1 MTRKNSLSKRAH
13 LCASTAAAVLLTA
26 MAGTAFAQDAAPAT
40 EPAAGDD
47 SQVVVVRGFRGSLQ
61 NALAIKKRSAGTVD
75 SILGEDIGK
84 FPDSNLAE
92 SMQRIPGVTLSRGD
106 GGEGRNISVRGLSAQ
121 FTRVRLNGLEGASQT
136 GSSDIYGAGNS
147 GRSFDFSAF
156 PTDIFSSLTARK
168 TASADVE
175 EGSLGA
181 TVDLRAPRPFD
192 FRQKT
197 LFSVTARGVYNELS
211 KTIDPRVSVITGW
224 KSDDGTFGVVGSLSY
239 ADRNLREVGYSAVD
253 ILSSNTNG
261 YNAIR
266 RDAAGNPVVVGTTT
280 QREIQPFCT
289 PIGWVSPT
297 GGASRSPDPAE
308 HAAAGASS
316 TMCST
321 GNPRTGTIAAY
332 NTIYNLRRADPAFAG
347 VPGSGAFLPRIPR
360 YVNSEQDSQR
370 FGGTLSLQWKTDA
383 TNIAVDYIYSKFDV
397 ERRDNYIAGLSFAR
411 SITNLGQP
419 MVSVKDIEFD
429 ANGSMVYGLFDG
441 VDIRSEGLVD
451 QFSTTYNQISVSATH
466 RFNDRFELSGYLG
479 RSKSVRDDPMRLQ
492 TFLDII
498 DADNFSIDFRGG
510 ETTPVINFGVDVS
523 NPANFSYAPSVTQGG
538 LTTVLGGF
546 SLQGKPNKNVTTND
560 TVNLDAKWTWSDELR
575 LKFGVQSRVI
585 DFQAANLLPTT
596 ATSAFKPLPAG
607 TALSSITTQIEGLD
621 DLWGQGAPASW
632 VAIDSAKWRE
642 AVNFDSFTYCG
653 VECGAAKSQI
663 KETTRSAYV
672 MAEFDTERLP
682 VPIRGDVGFRYFKT
696 DQLAVGHIPVS
707 APAGSQ
713 YSQYGKRNVVER
725 SYDDILPSANVVIEF
740 TPNLLARVSAA
751 KVMSRPELGNLIPS
765 SGITATTRT
774 GNVNNPFLD
783 PIKAK
788 TFDAGLEWYFRPGS
802 VVSVGYFYKDIE
814 SYIQRVTEQVPYRD
828 LGLPDSLLDGT
839 NTAPT
844 EIFTVGR
851 FQNTPGGP
859 LKGMEFNLQ
868 AEFDFL
874 PGFWSKF
881 GVLGNYTHVES
892 EIDYVLSATATTTA
906 DLIGLS
912 RDSASGTLYWEDDT
926 FSIRTTA
933 NYRSKYI
940 RAIPASPGSDLQG
953 NDETLYVDLSASWNL
968 SDRLKLILE
977 AQNLT
982 DEQNR
987 LFIDS
992 VREDTLFELRNGR
1005 TITFGVNY
1013 KY

>member
-1 MTRKNSLSKRAH
+1 MTRKLLLSKRAH
-13 LCASTAAAVLLTA
+13 LCATTAAAVLLTA
-26 MAGTAFAQDAAPAT
+26 MAGAAFAQDAAPAA
-40 EPAAGDD
+40 EPAGDD
-47 SQVVVVRGFRGSLQ
+47 SQVVVVKGFRGSLQ
-61 NALAIKKRSAGTVD
+61 SALAIKKRSAGTVD
-75 SILGEDIGK
+75 AIVGEDIGK

-106 GGEGRNISVRGLSAQ
+106 GGEGRNVSVRGLSAQ
-121 FTRVRLNGLEGASQT
+121 FTRVRVNGLEGASQT

-156 PTDIFSSLTARK
+156 PTEIFSSLSARK
-168 TASADVE
+168 TASADIE

-197 LFSVTARGVYNELS
+197 LFSVTARGVYNEIS
-211 KTIDPRVSVITGW
+211 KSVDPRVSMVTGW
-224 KSDDGTFGVVGSLSY
+224 KSEDGTFGVVGSLSY

-261 YNAIR
+261 LN
-266 RDAAGNPVVVGTTT
+266 GN
-280 QREIQPFCT
+280 PFCT
-289 PIGWVSPT
+289 PIGVTPESPSST
-297 GGASRSPDPAE
+297 T
-308 HAAAGASS
+308 HAAHGASS
-316 TMCST
+316 TNCST
-321 GNPRTGTIAAY
+321 NNPRTGTVAAW
-332 NTIYNLRRADPAFAG
+332 NKIINLRRADAPTVA
-347 VPGSGAFLPRIPR
+347 GSGAFLPRIPR

-370 FGGTLSLQWKTDA
+370 FGGTLSLQWKTDD
-383 TNIAVDYIYSKFDV
+383 TNIAVDYIYSQFEV

-411 SITNLGQP
+411 SASNLGQP

-429 ANGSMVYGLFDG
+429 SNGSLVYGLFDG
-441 VDIRSEGLVD
+441 VDLRSEGLVD
-451 QFSTTYNQISVSATH
+451 QFTTTYNQVNVAVTH
-466 RFNDRFELSGYLG
+466 KFNDKFEVSGYFG
-479 RSKSVRDDPMRLQ
+479 TSKSVRDDPMRLQ

-510 ETTPVINFGVDVS
+510 ETTPQINFGVDVS
-523 NPANFSYAPSVTQGG
+523 NPANWSYAPSVTQGTAP
-538 LTTVLGGF
+538 LNWTTVYGGF
-546 SLQGKPNKNVTTND
+546 SLQGKPANNTTTND
-560 TVNLDAKWTWSDELR
+560 TVNLDAKWHATDELT
-575 LKFGVQSRVI
+575 LKAGVQSRVI
-585 DFQAANLLPTT
+585 DFQSYNLSPTP

-607 TALSSITTQIEGLD
+607 TTVASISRTIDGLD
-621 DLWGQGAPASW
+621 DLWGQGAPGSW

-663 KETTRSAYV
+663 KETTRSAYL
-672 MAEFDTERLP
+672 MAEFDTERLGLP
-682 VPIRGDVGFRYFKT
+682 VRGDVGFRYYKT
-696 DQLAVGHIPVS
+696 DQLAVGHIAVA

-713 YSQYGKRNVVER
+713 YAQMGKRNVVER
-725 SYDDILPSANVVIEF
+725 SYDDILPSANVVVEI

-788 TFDAGLEWYFRPGS
+788 TFDAGLEWYYRPGS
-802 VVSVGYFYKDIE
+802 VVSIGYFYKDIE
-814 SYIQRVTEQVPYRD
+814 SYIQRVTEQVPYRS
-828 LGLPDSLLDGT
+828 LGLPDSLLDNT
-839 NTAPT
+839 NTLPT

-859 LKGMEFNLQ
+859 LKGFEANVQ
-868 AEFDFL
+868 AELDFL
-874 PGFWSKF
+874 PGFWSHF
-881 GVLGNYTHVES
+881 GVLANYTHVES

-912 RDSASGTLYWEDDT
+912 RDSASGTVYWENDT
-926 FSIRTTA
+926 FSVRTTA

-940 RAIPASPGSDLQG
+940 RGIPASAGSNLQG
-953 NDETLYVDLSASWNL
+953 NDDTLYVDLSASWNL